1 MNASVQYS
9 LHIGT
14 LNPGKGYYARPF
26 DSQGGVPEIFGYI
39 ALIILGYIVFR
50 VWRGLKKH

>member
-39 ALIILGYIVFR
+39 ALFILGYIVFR